1 MTAAFDFYRLGE
13 SHYCLKAGPL
23 SFVLDRLRRERQEL
37 WGELAV
43 TVFPPNVPDGIVISC
58 SDFNVSSQRSRQDR
72 AKFIAERGQTNGF
85 DVYGAV
91 ESLCQQV
98 TLAERQG
105 SPLVSLRDLPRPTA
119 DETLEVEG
127 LPLLARHPVI
137 FFGDG
142 GASKSLSGL
151 YFAGRLVQQ
160 GHRVG
165 LFDWE
170 LDGADHRVRLEDL
183 FGSAMP
189 DVKYKR
195 CDRPLSYIQEA
206 VLRDVRNERLDYV
219 IFDSIAFACDGK
231 PEDADVAARYFQAT
245 RRLGPIGTLHLA
257 HITKGDQGDQKPFGS
272 AFWHN
277 GARATW
283 FMKIA
288 ENALGGDSCTV
299 AFYNR
304 KANLGARRPAV
315 GFEITFGSDQTVY
328 RRVEVADVEALAVT
342 LPLWQR
348 VLNLL
353 KHRSPLTYAAI
364 ANELDAKVDTVEKT
378 VTRSKGRLFTKVT
391 GADGITRVA
400 LVERRTP

>member
-1 MTAAFDFYRLGE
+1 VTVAADFYRLGE
-13 SHYCLKAGPL
+13 SHYCLKSGPL

-43 TVFPPNVPDGIVISC
+43 TVFPPNVPDGIIISC

-105 SPLVSLRDLPRPTA
+105 SPLISLRDLPRPTA

-127 LPLLARHPVI
+127 LPLMARHPVI

-151 YFAGRLVQQ
+151 YVAGRLVQQ

-170 LDGADHRVRLEDL
+170 LDGLDHRDRLEDL
-183 FGSAMP
+183 FGADMP

-195 CDRPLSYIQEA
+195 CDRPLSYIQDA
-206 VLRDVRNERLDYV
+206 VLRDVRNAQLDYV
-219 IFDSIAFACDGK
+219 VFDSIAFACDGK
-231 PEDADVAARYFQAT
+231 PEDADVAARYFQAI

-257 HITKGDQGDQKPFGS
+257 HISKADGSDQKPFGS

-283 FMKIA
+283 FMKLA

-304 KANLGARRPAV
+304 KTNLGARRPAV
-315 GFEITFGSDQTVY
+315 GFEITFGSGQTVY
-328 RRVEVADVEALAVT
+328 RRVDVADVEALAVT

-348 VLNLL
+348 MLNLL

-364 ANELDAKVDTVEKT
+364 AKELDAKVDTVEKT

-391 GADGITRVA
+391 GTDGITRVA
-400 LVERRTP
+400 LVERRNP